1 MRIAGARSPM
11 PCSFIALA
19 LFFTGEASAGAQ
31 IEIKVNE
38 NVNFKLGVL
47 GQFQGDWLED
57 PAADATTQN
66 VFIRRF
72 RLMFG
77 GQVARNVSFFAETDV
92 PNLGKVLA
100 TGKNI
105 SPGVVMQDAYGEF
118 RPRDEFMLDAGLMFV
133 PFSRNS
139 IQSAATLLP
148 IDYGANTFNQS
159 AATQSLVERD
169 TGFQARGYLL
179 ASRLE
184 YRVGAFQGAR
194 DASSLRSLRS
204 AGRVQFQF
212 LEPEATGFFYTGTY
226 LGTKKV
232 LAVGAA
238 FDTQS
243 DYTAYAAD
251 AFLDHPLGPGAI
263 TAQFDYN
270 RFDGDVTFQT
280 LPKQDVVLVELG
292 YLVKPWRVTPVFQLT
307 RRNLVNTHV
316 GDQTQWSVGANYWW
330 AGYNANVKAAYG
342 RIEPRGLAS
351 QNEFTVQLQLYYF

>member
-1 MRIAGARSPM
+1 MRSVRARSPV
-11 PCSFIALA
+11 PCLSLVVS
-19 LFFTGEASAGAQ
+19 LFVAGESSAGAQ
-31 IEIKVNE
+31 IQIKVDE
-38 NVNFKLGVL
+38 NVNFKFGVL

-66 VFIRRF
+66 VFIRRL

-77 GQVARNVSFFAETDV
+77 GQVAKNVSFFVETDV

-105 SPGVVMQDAYGEF
+105 SPGVVVQDAYGEF

-148 IDYGANTFNQS
+148 IDYGANTFTQS

-204 AGRVQFQF
+204 AGRVQYQF
-212 LEPEATGFFYTGTY
+212 LEPEATGFLYTGTY

-232 LAVGAA
+232 LAVGAG

-251 AFLDHPLGPGAI
+251 AFFDHPLGPGAI
-263 TAQFDYN
+263 TAQVDYN
-270 RFDGDVTFQT
+270 RFDGDVTFPT
-280 LPKQDVVLVELG
+280 LPKQDVMLVELG
-292 YLVKPWRVTPVFQLT
+292 YLIKPWKVTPVFQFT
-307 RRNLVNTHV
+307 RRNLVSTDV
-316 GDQTQWSVGANYWW
+316 GDQTQWSAGVNYWW
-330 AGYNANVKAAYG
+330 AGYNANLKAAYG
-342 RIEPRGLAS
+342 RIEPRGLAD
-351 QNEFTVQLQLYYF
+351 QNEFTIQLQLFYF